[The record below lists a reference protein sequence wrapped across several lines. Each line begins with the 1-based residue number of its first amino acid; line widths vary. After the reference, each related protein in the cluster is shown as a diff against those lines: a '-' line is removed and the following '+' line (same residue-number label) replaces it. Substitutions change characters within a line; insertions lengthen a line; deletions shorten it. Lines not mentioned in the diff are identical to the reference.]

1 MSFIHAH
8 ILERP
13 KAIYVYGY
21 QRELKSLSKLKK
33 CTISSIYLLFA
44 NMKGTLINAGVESY
58 GSDLTG

>member
-21 QRELKSLSKLKK
+21 KRELKSLSKLKK
-33 CTISSIYLLFA
+33 MHNFFHIFA
-44 NMKGTLINAGVESY
+44 VCKHERDFN
-58 GSDLTG
+58 